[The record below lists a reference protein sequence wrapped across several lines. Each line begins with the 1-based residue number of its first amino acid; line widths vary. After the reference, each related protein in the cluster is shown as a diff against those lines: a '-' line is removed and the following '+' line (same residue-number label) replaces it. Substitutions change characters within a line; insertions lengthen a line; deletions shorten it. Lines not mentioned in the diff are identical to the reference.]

1 MTDELDDML
10 RLTLEDYR
18 LSRGERRA
26 LQATL
31 KRWNANDQ
39 QLGLFRSRAFAIARE
54 ELSAGN
60 ADAILVWLEDVVKT
74 LLPQA
79 DDDEEEATAYF
90 TPGDDCW
97 QAIVRHLRRAR
108 ESVDICVFTITDDRI
123 SSVIVETAQRGVAV
137 RIITDNDKAFD
148 AGSDIDR
155 LRRAGLN
162 IVVDQTEYHMHH
174 KFALFDRRLLL
185 TGSYNWTRGAAEYN
199 EENLLVTN
207 LASLVKRYAGEFDK
221 LWNRLT

>member
-1 MTDELDDML
+1 
-10 RLTLEDYR
+10 
-18 LSRGERRA
+18 
-26 LQATL
+26 
-31 KRWNANDQ
+31 
-39 QLGLFRSRAFAIARE
+39 
-54 ELSAGN
+54 
-60 ADAILVWLEDVVKT
+60 
-74 LLPQA
+74 
-79 DDDEEEATAYF
+79 
-90 TPGDDCW
+90 
-97 QAIVRHLRRAR
+97 
-108 ESVDICVFTITDDRI
+108 
-123 SSVIVETAQRGVAV
+123 
-137 RIITDNDKAFD
+137 FD